1 MKRRFPLHGFAGIA
15 VIVTAELLLFRGSWF
30 ARTYFTPFVWTGY
43 ILLIDAV
50 IAVRRGVSP
59 LTARRVE
66 FALSLPLSILCWYV
80 FEGINLLL
88 RNWEYVNLPPNT
100 AARWAGYAWSYAT
113 IFPAIFI
120 TAELIETFIGGR
132 LRGRRPLDIS
142 PRIETSFFLIG
153 LALFVITLLFPSPYL
168 CPLPWI
174 SVLLLL
180 EGLNDRLRIGSF
192 SAMFRRGDYGL
203 CVSLVISGGV
213 CGLLWEFWNYWA
225 GTKWHYHVPYLPD
238 VKLFEMPV
246 LGFLG
251 FLPFALE
258 CYLMYRFTRFLTPV
272 TSRRDVLGRPL
283 AAAVAGQGDGAVA
296 FHSPPSTNQTGEA
309 IEED

>member
-1 MKRRFPLHGFAGIA
+1 MKRRFPAHGIIGIA
-15 VIVTAELLLFRGSWF
+15 VIAAAELLLFRGIWF

-43 ILLIDAV
+43 IILIDAV
-50 IAVRRGVSP
+50 IAARRGSSP
-59 LTARRVE
+59 LTERRVE
-66 FALSLPLSILCWYV
+66 FAILLPLSIVCWYV

-88 RNWEYVNLPPNT
+88 RNWEYVNLPANT

-113 IFPAIFI
+113 ILPGIFI
-120 TAELIETFIGGR
+120 TALLVETFIGDR
-132 LRGRRPLDIS
+132 LRNRRPVDPS
-142 PRIETSFFLIG
+142 PRVETALFLAG
-153 LALFVITLLFPSPYL
+153 FALFVVTLIFPSPYL

-180 EGLNDRLRIGSF
+180 EGLNDRLRIGSL

-203 CVSLVISGGV
+203 FVSLIIAGGV

-258 CYLMYRFTRFLTPV
+258 CFLMYRFTRFLTPV
-272 TSRRDVLGRPL
+272 TGDRDVFGLPMPHPPDGRSGPGRPHT
-283 AAAVAGQGDGAVA
+283 G
-296 FHSPPSTNQTGEA
+296 PPTGGT
-309 IEED
+309 IGED

>member
-1 MKRRFPLHGFAGIA
+1 MIMKRRFPAHGIFAVAIIA
-15 VIVTAELLLFRGSWF
+15 AAELLLLRGSWF
-30 ARTYFTPFVWTGY
+30 ARTYFTPLVWTGY

-50 IAVRRGVSP
+50 IAARRSSSP
-59 LTARRVE
+59 LTARRLE
-66 FALSLPLSILCWYV
+66 FLVSLPLSIICWYV
-80 FEGINLLL
+80 FEGVNLLL
-88 RNWEYVNLPPNT
+88 RNWEYVNLPANT
-100 AARWAGYAWSYAT
+100 AARWIGYAWSYAT
-113 IFPAIFI
+113 ILPGIFI
-120 TAELIETFIGGR
+120 TAELIETFIGDR
-132 LRGRRPLDIS
+132 LRNRRRIDFS
-142 PRIETSFFLIG
+142 PRVETVFFLAG
-153 LALFVITLLFPSPYL
+153 FLLFVITLIFPSPYL

-174 SVLLLL
+174 SVLLWM

-203 CVSLVISGGV
+203 FTSLIIAGGI

-258 CYLMYRFTRFLTPV
+258 CFLMYRFTRFLTPV
-272 TSRRDVLGRPL
+272 AGKRDVLGRPL
-283 AAAVAGQGDGAVA
+283 PEQPDGRSAPT
-296 FHSPPSTNQTGEA
+296 HPPADTPTGGTIGKA
-309 IEED
+309 